1 MNAMTESQREAC
13 HQIIH
18 GAAASAAAIGAGL
31 AQLPC
36 ADTVIITPIQ
46 IGMIESLGNV
56 FGINLGEATAKAILA
71 GALASIGGR
80 SLTQV
85 LVGWIPGIGNI
96 VNATTAA
103 GITEAIGWIAV
114 EDFDRYYSD

>member
-1 MNAMTESQREAC
+1 MTESQREAC